1 MMYSL
6 FTKHPKKNGHPG
18 YFSHLSFSFL
28 IGARLAASSLFF
40 MMHSIFPFIP
50 VPKFLNLEKTTQ
62 FLVKKN
68 TETL

>member
-1 MMYSL
+1 MMHNL
-6 FTKHPKKNGHPG
+6 FTKHPKENGHPG
-18 YFSHLSFSFL
+18 YFSHFSFSFL